1 MRNEIFNSM
10 KVNKQEFI
18 KKIKG
23 GKNPNRLRNEVDEEL
38 NEPEKI
44 VETVEI
50 PLLDINRVVEAAEM
64 PLQPVEQDYS
74 EQNEEEIV
82 MENLSAARRTDFLS
96 RFRTTFLNR
105 ENFLKK
111 LNEWFELP
119 LAVEGVR

>member
-64 PLQPVEQDYS
+64 PLQPVEQDYN
-74 EQNEEEIV
+74 EQNEEETV
-82 MENLSAARRTDFLS
+82 MENLSTVRRTGFLS